1 MIKIPKNYIEF
12 LYWIKERTE
21 LFWSIDPK
29 TSTNDFVCE
38 DWIYGAK
45 WIGLSESEI
54 DKIEIK
60 YSIKFTSEHREFL
73 KILHTIDR
81 KKKIDYTESFEE
93 DAEILINEVPFFY
106 NWLRDEIEIREI
118 LNWPFKTIY
127 EDIVGQNRI
136 WLKSWGKR
144 PNSEVEVKKI
154 YTDWY
159 KNNPPLIP
167 LTSHRFLVS
176 ESNLT
181 YKPVLSIYGSDIIV
195 YGWNLRSYLL
205 NELQDHLNVQHLV
218 YDDEYNYYY
227 PELID
232 EVKTIF
238 KNDYTFDENKI
249 IPNLQ
254 EMILIW
260 NTGWSSFGLKYPYE
274 DEYSIVKTYTD
285 ENEPNEQKK
294 FNTFQ

>member
-1 MIKIPKNYIEF
+1 MTKIPENFVEF
-12 LYWIKERTE
+12 LYWVKEITE
-21 LFWSIDPK
+21 SFWSIDPK

-54 DKIEIK
+54 DNVEIK
-60 YSIKFTSEHREFL
+60 YSIKFTLEHRAFL

-81 KKKIDYTESFEE
+81 KEKIEYTESFEE
-93 DAEILINEVPFFY
+93 DAEILIDEVPFFY
-106 NWLRDEIEIREI
+106 NWLKDEAEIIER
-118 LNWPFKTIY
+118 LHWPFKTIY
-127 EDIVGQNRI
+127 EDVIGHNRV

-144 PNSEVEVKKI
+144 PNTELEIKKI

-159 KNNPPLIP
+159 EKNPSLIP

-176 ESNLT
+176 DNNLK
-181 YKPVLSIYGSDIIV
+181 YKPVLSIYGSDIII

-205 NELQDHLNVQHLV
+205 NELQNHLNIQNLV
-218 YDDEYNYYY
+218 YDDEDDSYYR
-227 PELID
+227 ELID

-238 KNDYTFDENKI
+238 ENEVAFDENKI

-260 NTGWSSFGLKYPYE
+260 NSGWSSFGLEYPSE
-274 DEYSIVKTYTD
+274 DKYSIFKTYVSED
-285 ENEPNEQKK
+285 EPNEQKK
-294 FNTFQ
+294 FNEF